1 MIAGVAVGPLSRR
14 PSFFSAVAGR
24 SRGLRPQPTRPPN
37 RRRVT
42 RRGGP
47 PCSPSLSSRRPSP
60 ASPVGNPR
68 PFRRESRVLEPPAV
82 EPRVEPAERP
92 GVPPAGVRG
101 RWTRGEAVG
110 PSAPFRALE
119 TGGGGLTGCPQTGLP
134 LALARGW
141 SRSGGLRTRRRRAPS
156 VKFVSSST
164 RVLQLVDAPRAPRTR
179 ASRRQLV
186 DDDPAA
192 QASDRT
198 ADRGSAFS
206 GPASARRSSERARP
220 RRGGER
226 VGGQGARTGG
236 RGPSAETQVAPL
248 DPGAWR

>member
-42 RRGGP
+42 RRGGTAMQP
-47 PCSPSLSSRRPSP
+47 LALVSSTLAGVAGRK
-60 ASPVGNPR
+60 
-68 PFRRESRVLEPPAV
+68 PAV